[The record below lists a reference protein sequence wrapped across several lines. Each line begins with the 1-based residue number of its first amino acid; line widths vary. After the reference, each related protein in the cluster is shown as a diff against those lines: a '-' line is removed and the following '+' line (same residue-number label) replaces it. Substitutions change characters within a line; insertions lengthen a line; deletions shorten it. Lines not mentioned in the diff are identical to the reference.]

1 MSRSCGTALVA
12 AVLCVLTSVAAG
24 AADAPKAK
32 AQFLP
37 APDAAQS
44 DLPFTEAVRAGDFI
58 FLAGQIGGDPATG
71 KLVPGGIVPE
81 ARQTL
86 KHIQAALERNG
97 SSLSEVVKCT
107 VFLAD
112 IAEWGTFNGVY
123 REFFK
128 KPFPARSAFAAS
140 GLAQN
145 ARVELECIAYRRGS
159 CAGPSIPPW
168 AYTSS
173 PNRRVASSRESGT
186 LPASGFRCSSLL
198 FLGRQISLAA
208 YAKPPNDPTGV
219 PSKSLN
225 ASGRFRR

>member
-1 MSRSCGTALVA
+1 MRHSRCSLLAAGLFAALVA
-12 AVLCVLTSVAAG
+12 GSSG
-24 AADAPKAK
+24 AADAPKK

-37 APDAAQS
+37 SPDAAQR
-44 DLPFTEAVRAGDFI
+44 DMPFTEAVRAGDFI
-58 FLAGQIGGDPATG
+58 FLAGQIGDDPATG

-86 KHIQAALERNG
+86 KHIKDALERNG

-140 GLAQN
+140 GLAMN
-145 ARVELECIAYRRGS
+145 ARVELECIAY
-159 CAGPSIPPW
+159 
-168 AYTSS
+168 S
-173 PNRRVASSRESGT
+173 P
-186 LPASGFRCSSLL
+186 
-198 FLGRQISLAA
+198 
-208 YAKPPNDPTGV
+208 K
-219 PSKSLN
+219 
-225 ASGRFRR
+225 